1 MYICFWEKLNLK
13 QRKSLFVYVFLGDF
27 QFERATRAI
36 HTSKHYRI
44 VHKYAICDT
53 PIVYNLSVYTVQIAN
68 LSWQTAFH

>member
-1 MYICFWEKLNLK
+1 MFSFW
-13 QRKSLFVYVFLGDF
+13 DF

-68 LSWQTAFH
+68 LS